1 MTENLLQI
9 ATKNWIVAIQKHYEN
24 EPDRNELTQVHMRG
38 YFGGWSER
46 QIAQLADQLAKNETD
61 YPLYRENEKK

>member
-1 MTENLLQI
+1 MTENLLQL
-9 ATKNWIVAIQKHYEN
+9 ATKNWIEAIQKHYEN

>member
-9 ATKNWIVAIQKHYEN
+9 ATKNWIEAIQKHYEN

>member
-1 MTENLLQI
+1 MTENLLQL
-9 ATKNWIVAIQKHYEN
+9 ATKNLIEAIQMYYEN

-61 YPLYRENEKK
+61 YPLYRENENK